1 MIKKLQHDEALICLE
16 KAIKISPKKP
26 NALFYKGIILGKTG
40 KHELALNCFEN
51 VCRINPQHLDALFQK
66 GNQLAALDMH
76 KKAVSVFDKVLEKF
90 GGNVSVIYAK
100 SRSLAA
106 LNEIEESFKLLKNAV
121 KQSRQI
127 KDWAKE
133 DEIFEYIFGKPMQ
146 E

>member
-1 MIKKLQHDEALICLE
+1 M
-16 KAIKISPKKP
+16 
-26 NALFYKGIILGKTG
+26 
-40 KHELALNCFEN
+40 NCFEN

-133 DEIFEYIFGKPMQ
+133 DEIFDRFLDDPEFESIVK
-146 E
+146 